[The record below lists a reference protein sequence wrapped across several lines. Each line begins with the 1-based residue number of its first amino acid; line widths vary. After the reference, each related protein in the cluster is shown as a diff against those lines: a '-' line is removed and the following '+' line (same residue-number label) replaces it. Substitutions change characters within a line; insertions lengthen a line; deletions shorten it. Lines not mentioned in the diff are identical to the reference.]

1 MSGSDVFRRK
11 ASVGRTL
18 RAVLGSFFGV
28 RRGTDLDR
36 DQAELNPL
44 HVVAAGLVAAVVFV
58 VALVALVRWVVASG
72 VAS

>member
-11 ASVGRTL
+11 ASIGRTL
-18 RAVLGSFFGV
+18 RAVLGSFLGV
-28 RRGTDLDR
+28 RRGADLDR

-44 HVVAAGLVAAVVFV
+44 HVVAAGIVAAVAFV
-58 VALVALVRWVVASG
+58 AVLVVLVRWVVASG